1 MIKGYMV
8 NQKRLNVL
16 TVLQIY
22 QHQIITRHIQNIFK
36 TEELDK
42 DSVCSY
48 FEHTASDGKKIQYYN
63 LNMIISVG
71 YRVNSKKATSFRRW
85 ATSIL
90 KDYMINGYTVN
101 QIRDILPV
109 L

>member
-16 TVLQIY
+16 AVLQIY

-42 DSVCSY
+42 NSVCSY
-48 FEHTASDGKKIQYYN
+48 FEHTASNGKYIKYN
-63 LNMIISVG
+63 TI
-71 YRVNSKKATSFRRW
+71 T
-85 ATSIL
+85 
-90 KDYMINGYTVN
+90 
-101 QIRDILPV
+101 QI
-109 L
+109 

>member
-1 MIKGYMV
+1 
-8 NQKRLNVL
+8 
-16 TVLQIY
+16 
-22 QHQIITRHIQNIFK
+22 
-36 TEELDK
+36 
-42 DSVCSY
+42 
-48 FEHTASDGKKIQYYN
+48 
-63 LNMIISVG
+63 MIISVG

>member
-1 MIKGYMV
+1 
-8 NQKRLNVL
+8 
-16 TVLQIY
+16 
-22 QHQIITRHIQNIFK
+22 
-36 TEELDK
+36 
-42 DSVCSY
+42 
-48 FEHTASDGKKIQYYN
+48 
-63 LNMIISVG
+63 MIISVG
-71 YRVNSKKATSFRRW
+71 YRVNSKK

>member
-48 FEHTASDGKKIQYYN
+48 FEHAASDGKYIKYN
-63 LNMIISVG
+63 TI
-71 YRVNSKKATSFRRW
+71 T
-85 ATSIL
+85 
-90 KDYMINGYTVN
+90 
-101 QIRDILPV
+101 
-109 L
+109 